1 MMNHSN
7 ILIVGAGQA
16 AGQLL
21 ITLKQNKFSGKITLI
36 GDEEWYPYQ
45 RPPLSKLFLSGELE
59 HSRLFIKQAN
69 FYNDLDGNINFKNI
83 TAPSDFYLETY
94 DAPKY
99 IGKISGAEPMDNQ
112 SWEIGFYEGLQYAI
126 DVAKEFGLVE

>member
-1 MMNHSN
+1 MMNHCN
-7 ILIVGAGQA
+7 ILIIGAGQA

-69 FYNDLDGNINFKNI
+69 FYNDLDI
-83 TAPSDFYLETY
+83 TFRFNTRV
-94 DAPKY
+94 K
-99 IGKISGAEPMDNQ
+99 KIDTRNK
-112 SWEIGFYEGLQYAI
+112 II
-126 DVAKEFGLVE
+126 DLSLIHI

>member
-1 MMNHSN
+1 MGGFSIMT
-7 ILIVGAGQA
+7 IIER
-16 AGQLL
+16 
-21 ITLKQNKFSGKITLI
+21 LKIR
-36 GDEEWYPYQ
+36 Q
-45 RPPLSKLFLSGELE
+45 RQSE
-59 HSRLFIKQAN
+59 
-69 FYNDLDGNINFKNI
+69 
-83 TAPSDFYLETY
+83 DFYLETY